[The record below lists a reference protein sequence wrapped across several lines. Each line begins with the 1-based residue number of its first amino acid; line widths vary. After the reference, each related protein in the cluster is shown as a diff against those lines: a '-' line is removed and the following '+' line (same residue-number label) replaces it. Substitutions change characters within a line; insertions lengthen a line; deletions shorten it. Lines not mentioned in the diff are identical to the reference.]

1 MQLHRVP
8 ACGFEASTSGRGSFV
23 APRPAAAQRR
33 LPTRVR
39 VSAPENATV
48 SQQRPSSGP
57 GSLDYEG
64 LYSTDVL
71 PTAASGGVSEV
82 MRSNSRGLLTCLP
95 QDTLEDV
102 IPKLSKVTG
111 LPVLSAQGLV
121 VGVISRKDI
130 IRVRRSQG
138 SLQDTVAQHMTTP
151 ALTISADASVLE
163 AANLMRSRKI
173 RRLPVV
179 DESGYPLGILARS
192 DIFKPLFEEQYM
204 QFMDKE
210 VAAMQ
215 GVTAKPLTKK
225 KAKITWAVK
234 YLYDGDCAMCRSLK
248 TVLERQ
254 DNGRGKI
261 KFVNIADDSYDPNKN
276 MGIEYEEAM
285 ETIHAIRPDGEVLYG
300 TDALRAMFNEVGL
313 GWAAHLSELPLF
325 SKIVDLIYNFL
336 SANRLSLGG
345 AMDAIIA
352 AKRMELSK
360 KGVETCGDVDE
371 ECKVEW

>member
-179 DESGYPLGILARS
+179 DESGYPLGILAR
-192 DIFKPLFEEQYM
+192 
-204 QFMDKE
+204 
-210 VAAMQ
+210 
-215 GVTAKPLTKK
+215 
-225 KAKITWAVK
+225 AVK

-371 ECKVEW
+371 ECKVRPHQGPARLDTT